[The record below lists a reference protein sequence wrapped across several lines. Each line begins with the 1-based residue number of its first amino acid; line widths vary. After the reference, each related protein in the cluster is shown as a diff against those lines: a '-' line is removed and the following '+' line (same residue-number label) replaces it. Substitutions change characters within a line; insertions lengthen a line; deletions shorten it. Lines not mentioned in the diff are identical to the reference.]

1 MDDYRRHIAVVL
13 QDDFLFDGTIADNI
27 AYGKPGAAR
36 ADVERAGRLARCEE
50 FVSQFDDGYDTV
62 IGERGVK
69 LSGGQ
74 RQRVSIARAT
84 LADPRI
90 LILDEAT
97 SNLDTES
104 EQLIQAA
111 LADLFTDRTTFV
123 IAHRL
128 STITHADIIVVL
140 NKGRIEQ
147 MGSHAELMAADGLY
161 RAMVERQQHVF
172 TTPAA
177 TLNWD

>member
-1 MDDYRRHIAVVL
+1 MEQEV
-13 QDDFLFDGTIADNI
+13 FLFDGTIADNI
-27 AYGKPGAAR
+27 GYADRHASDAEILQA
-36 ADVERAGRLARCEE
+36 ADVANASEFILRLPE
-50 FVSQFDDGYDTV
+50 GLNTV

-74 RQRVSIARAT
+74 RQRIAIARAV

-104 EQLIQAA
+104 ERLIQAS
-111 LADLFTDRTTFV
+111 LKELMRGRTSFV

-128 STITHADIIVVL
+128 STITHANQIIV
-140 NKGRIEQ
+140 IEE
-147 MGSHAELMAADGLY
+147 GEIIETGTHVELMHSGGKYRKMVHLQVGLQI
-161 RAMVERQQHVF
+161 AGIEASDLI
-172 TTPAA
+172 P
-177 TLNWD
+177 